1 MRLNDG
7 WIVPSVVVVDVFR
20 KRQTATI
27 TGISSV
33 EDQPLAHRERTQDEL
48 DVFLERDLPVI
59 TGTDKERD
67 LLLFLADRLIDLI
80 LIRQEKHFRR
90 AGILKVR
97 DLFDDRFLV
106 FRSENRFG
114 HDDQHRRQTI
124 IIGKVSCESHSI
136 IRIRDDREALP
147 AQDTDRL
154 PEVVIYVFFFVC
166 DDLSVTQTDDP

>member
-106 FRSENRFG
+106 FRTENRFG
-114 HDDQHRRQTI
+114 HDDQHRRKTI
-124 IIGKVSCESHSI
+124 IIGEVSCESYSI

-147 AQDTDRL
+147 AQDTDGL
-154 PEVVIYVFFFVC
+154 TEVVVYIFFFVC
-166 DDLSVTQTDDP
+166 DHIFLRLR